1 MSWNWIRKN
10 TSKIKLQRDIRYK
23 QVCKQH
29 IWTFNKVDNVFTK
42 TCHCAEQN
50 YVQGASMGQLGQD
63 VGQVYLQFYKNG
75 TFDSQKMKS
84 WSDMNYDAFNIIS
97 NDERLWTQ
105 EAINNWD
112 ICNVSFSHSDL

>member
-1 MSWNWIRKN
+1 
-10 TSKIKLQRDIRYK
+10 
-23 QVCKQH
+23 
-29 IWTFNKVDNVFTK
+29 
-42 TCHCAEQN
+42 
-50 YVQGASMGQLGQD
+50 MGQLGQD

-112 ICNVSFSHSDL
+112 ICNVSLSHSDL

>member
-1 MSWNWIRKN
+1 
-10 TSKIKLQRDIRYK
+10 
-23 QVCKQH
+23 
-29 IWTFNKVDNVFTK
+29 
-42 TCHCAEQN
+42 
-50 YVQGASMGQLGQD
+50 MGQLGQD

-84 WSDMNYDAFNIIS
+84 WSQMNYNAFNIIS

-112 ICNVSFSHSDL
+112 ICNVSLSHSVL